1 MKKSFIL
8 YQDQEEII
16 DSLTNEKAGRLF
28 KAIFDYARGDKPNLG
43 QNLSIVFI
51 SIRQAIDR
59 AKENYEKV
67 CETNSQNAKKRWN
80 KIDKLSDGIRTHTN
94 VNDSDNDNVN
104 DNESKHTNIPSIGE
118 KVFTPK
124 QQDEIWKLLNQ
135 ASDKEI
141 ERQRNSR

>member
-8 YQDQEEII
+8 YQDQEEIV

-28 KAIFDYARGDKPNLG
+28 KAIFDYVRGDHPILN
-43 QNLSIVFI
+43 QSLSIVFI

-59 AKENYEKV
+59 ARENYEKV
-67 CETNSQNAKKRWN
+67 CEINSQNAKKRWE